1 MTTTTST
8 NGRLC
13 NQIIRNLC
21 VSLIAQKHNLCV
33 EYSSYD
39 KIKSLGIDLF
49 IGTCKYENTIILND
63 DNFFEVLNLHQGE
76 LNANLNPNGI
86 YNNGT
91 YFQTKEITNH
101 LYTYLHQPD
110 IQKNIITMNP
120 FKNRFLNNKDCFIHI
135 RLTDVAQHNPGY
147 AYYAKAL
154 AQMKF
159 DNLYIA
165 SDDTNHAI
173 IKQIVEK
180 YPQAIIINYDEI
192 MTLHFAMTT
201 RHIILS
207 HGSF

>member
-1 MTTTTST
+1 
-8 NGRLC
+8 
-13 NQIIRNLC
+13 
-21 VSLIAQKHNLCV
+21 
-33 EYSSYD
+33 
-39 KIKSLGIDLF
+39 
-49 IGTCKYENTIILND
+49 
-63 DNFFEVLNLHQGE
+63 
-76 LNANLNPNGI
+76 
-86 YNNGT
+86 
-91 YFQTKEITNH
+91 
-101 LYTYLHQPD
+101 
-110 IQKNIITMNP
+110 MNP
-120 FKNRFLNNKDCFIHI
+120 FKNRFLNNNDCFIHI

-207 HGSF
+207 HGSFSAVIGYLSFFSEIYYPKYEALKIWYGDIFSIPTWKMVDYTI